1 MSRHSASALEQLLGL
16 IGTALAVAA
25 AFVWRVYTYR
35 PDCDEQ
41 RKEIEKP

>member
-1 MSRHSASALEQLLGL
+1 MSRHSAGALEQLLGL
-16 IGTALAVAA
+16 IGTTLAVVGALI
-25 AFVWRVYTYR
+25 WRVYTYR